1 MSINFKKWTSN
12 AITIFKKDIHIEK
25 VKELKEKY
33 KDQITIYQGFE
44 AEYFEEYLDYYQ
56 ELLDSGEID
65 YLILG
70 NHFDKYSVATKY
82 YGKPA
87 ISDKEI
93 ISYKDNV
100 LKALDTDL
108 FTYIAH
114 PDLFMI
120 GKIYFDEFCENITR
134 EICQK
139 ALEKD
144 VPLEINAG
152 GIRRGYRRVN
162 DELLYPYPNSHFFD
176 IVSEMDCK
184 VILGIDGHSPDHF
197 NQDDFEALERFAWR
211 HDLNVIE
218 QPVFKKG
225 RLSNKYLSENWILFL
240 CIGFKVS
247 QDVVKYI
254 ESKDKI
260 GGEFMARECIHK
272 YLEEHQSNYQG
283 KYRCHSCVQTKNL
296 SISFTIIFVIFNF
309 VKLMFL

>member
-1 MSINFKKWTSN
+1 MKTNYHTHTFRCGHAIGDEEEMVISALNEGIEVLGFSEHVPLPHYRKHLLKGIPYTIGNFHFFGSACLSILKNGPAMRLPYS
-12 AITIFKKDIHIEK
+12 KKDIHIEK

-176 IVSEMDCK
+176 IVSEMGCK

-211 HDLNVIE
+211 HNLNVIE

-225 RLSNKYLSENWILFL
+225 
-240 CIGFKVS
+240 
-247 QDVVKYI
+247 
-254 ESKDKI
+254 KI
-260 GGEFMARECIHK
+260 K
-272 YLEEHQSNYQG
+272 
-283 KYRCHSCVQTKNL
+283 K
-296 SISFTIIFVIFNF
+296 
-309 VKLMFL
+309 

>member
-1 MSINFKKWTSN
+1 M
-12 AITIFKKDIHIEK
+12 
-25 VKELKEKY
+25 
-33 KDQITIYQGFE
+33 
-44 AEYFEEYLDYYQ
+44 
-56 ELLDSGEID
+56 
-65 YLILG
+65 
-70 NHFDKYSVATKY
+70 
-82 YGKPA
+82 
-87 ISDKEI
+87 
-93 ISYKDNV
+93 
-100 LKALDTDL
+100 DTDL

-176 IVSEMDCK
+176 IVSEMGCK

-211 HDLNVIE
+211 YNLNVIE

-225 RLSNKYLSENWILFL
+225 
-240 CIGFKVS
+240 
-247 QDVVKYI
+247 
-254 ESKDKI
+254 KI
-260 GGEFMARECIHK
+260 K
-272 YLEEHQSNYQG
+272 
-283 KYRCHSCVQTKNL
+283 K
-296 SISFTIIFVIFNF
+296 
-309 VKLMFL
+309 